1 MSGLEPKSV
10 ALLQPDMPSAD
21 ELRPW
26 LERIDASGHYTNFGP
41 LCRGLEGELAGL
53 IPNLAGAHVATTSSG
68 TLALELALAALGLA
82 PGTRVALP
90 SLTFAA
96 TASAV
101 RRAGLEPVFCDV
113 APDTWGM
120 EIEQSHDLEKHD
132 IGAVVPV
139 AIYGCPQ
146 DATLWDTFTA
156 DTGIPVVIDAAG
168 AFGNQGIG
176 RTTSAVFSMHATKAF
191 AAGEGGFVASADPD
205 FIRKT
210 STASNFGFDHD
221 CGEQRGVDIIGTNA
235 KLSEYHAAVALA
247 RLTRWPDDSRGR
259 VALAQSYAEELGGIG
274 GKVELQAGGEHWV
287 RSVFVIRATGGIS
300 PATVERLGRRGVEA
314 RRWYWPP
321 LHEHPAFAGCDRIGD
336 LAVTRELSKQLLGI
350 PFHPGLDG
358 EDIARVCRALDEVLS

>member
-1 MSGLEPKSV
+1 MMPEGESKTIP
-10 ALLQPDMPSAD
+10 LLRPDMPSAE

-26 LERIDASGHYTNFGP
+26 LERIDTAGQYTNFGP
-41 LCRGLEGELAGL
+41 LCRELEGELAKL
-53 IPNLAGAHVATTSSG
+53 IPNLSGAQVASTSSG
-68 TLALELALAALGLA
+68 TLGLELALAALGLA
-82 PGTRVALP
+82 PGTPVAVP

-132 IGAVVPV
+132 IGAVLPV
-139 AIYGCPQ
+139 AIYGSPQ

-191 AAGEGGFVASADPD
+191 AAGEGGFVASADPE
-205 FIRKT
+205 FVRKI
-210 STASNFGFDHD
+210 SIASNFGFDHES
-221 CGEQRGVDIIGTNA
+221 GEQKGVELIGSNA
-235 KLSEYHAAVALA
+235 KLSEYHAAVAFSRLA
-247 RLTRWPDDSRGR
+247 RWPDDSRR
-259 VALAQSYAEELGGIG
+259 RLAVAESYAEALGGLG
-274 GKVELQAGGEHWV
+274 DKVELQAGGKPWV
-287 RSVFVIRATGGIS
+287 RSVFVIRATGGIG
-300 PATVERLGRRGVEA
+300 PATIERLGRRGVET

-350 PFHPGLDG
+350 PFHPGLD
-358 EDIARVCRALDEVLS
+358 EADMARICRALDEVL